1 MVSIEYG
8 YIYIFS
14 PRFKWTK
21 NGQDFDPYQDLML
34 ITKEDSGTFI
44 IPNNGNITEYQGIYR
59 CYASNK
65 FGTAMSEEIE
75 FIIPSE

>member
-1 MVSIEYG
+1 MFIQD
-8 YIYIFS
+8 IIS

-21 NGQDFDPYQDLML
+21 NGQDFDPNLDPML
-34 ITKEDSGTFI
+34 ITEEDSGTFV
-44 IPNNGNITEYQGIYR
+44 IPNYGNLTEYEGIYR